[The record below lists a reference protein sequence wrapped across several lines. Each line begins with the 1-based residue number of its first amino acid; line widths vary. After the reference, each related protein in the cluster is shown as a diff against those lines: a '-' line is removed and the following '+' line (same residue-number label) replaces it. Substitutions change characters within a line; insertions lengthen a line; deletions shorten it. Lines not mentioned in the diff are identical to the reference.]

1 MNERYIKVIW
11 PEIQDYMDHPRYKEC
26 YIAQSL
32 DSDII
37 MSEYMVPEDLYFEII
52 NNKYINYD
60 I

>member
-26 YIAQSL
+26 YIVQSL

-37 MSEYMVPEDLYFEII
+37 MSEYMIPEDLYFEVI

-60 I
+60 V